1 MKGHLESEKSS
12 WITFIIIFAAYTIV
26 SMTKN
31 TYSTAIATIVSPE
44 VHLFDKSDAGL
55 INAGFYLLYSVAQLF
70 GGVLVEKIPP
80 FKMLLIGLFGALV
93 TNIAMAMTDSFVV
106 MLVAWTLNGLLQFGV
121 WPVILKL
128 TTTVVMP
135 EHRQK
140 AMSYL
145 FFAYPLGSA
154 LSYLFAGVLLRF
166 FSWPSL
172 FWSSVITL
180 GIMIA
185 SVLLLMAH
193 LKKKMVPG
201 PEILPV
207 ELGDNKA
214 EKAQTVSPEPMPF
227 FRMLFASGL
236 IFLTVPALIRCM
248 LDIGLKNWVP
258 TMIMECYDVPPSFA
272 NLLTTVLIVV
282 NLSGLFIVN
291 WIYPKRCKNIATIM
305 GIFFTVCL
313 PLLLLIVF
321 TGKVHLFF
329 ILISLALT
337 TTFTMSSSQVIN
349 VIMPAAFSAQGKT
362 GLIAS
367 FINSFG
373 GLGVMIANYAYGL
386 LAEHFGWTITAV
398 IWLALGAIAV
408 IFCFLATPFWKRFTQ
423 NNI

>member
-1 MKGHLESEKSS
+1 MKGHLENEKSS

-31 TYSTAIATIVSPE
+31 TYSTAIATIVQE
-44 VHLFDKSDAGL
+44 GLFTKSDAGV
-55 INAGFYLLYSVAQLF
+55 INAGFYLVYSLAQLF
-70 GGVLVEKIPP
+70 GGVLVEKVPP
-80 FKMLLIGLFGALV
+80 FKMLLLGLVGALV
-93 TNIAMAMTDSFVV
+93 SNVVMAVTDSFVV
-106 MLVAWTLNGLLQFGV
+106 MLIAWTVNGLLQFGV
-121 WPVILKL
+121 WPVILKI
-128 TTTVVMP
+128 TATIIMP

-154 LSYLFAGVLLRF
+154 LSYLFAGALLRV

-172 FWSSVITL
+172 FWSSVVTL
-180 GIMIA
+180 GTMLLA
-185 SVLLLMAH
+185 VLWLMAY

-207 ELGDNKA
+207 ELGNSKA
-214 EKAQTVSPEPMPF
+214 EKTAPTTPKSMPF
-227 FRMLFASGL
+227 FTMLFTSGL

-258 TMIMECYDVPPSFA
+258 TMIMESYGVTPSFA

-282 NLSGLFIVN
+282 NLAGLFFVN
-291 WIYPKRCKNIATIM
+291 WLYPKRCKKLTNAM
-305 GIFFTVCL
+305 GIFCAACL

-329 ILISLALT
+329 VLIALALT
-337 TTFTMSSSQVIN
+337 TTFMMSFSQLIN

-362 GLIAS
+362 GMIAS

-386 LAEHFGWTITAV
+386 LADNFGWTTTAV
-398 IWLALGAIAV
+398 IWLILGSISV
-408 IFCFLATPFWKRFTQ
+408 VFCFLATPFWKRFMGK
-423 NNI
+423 NAA